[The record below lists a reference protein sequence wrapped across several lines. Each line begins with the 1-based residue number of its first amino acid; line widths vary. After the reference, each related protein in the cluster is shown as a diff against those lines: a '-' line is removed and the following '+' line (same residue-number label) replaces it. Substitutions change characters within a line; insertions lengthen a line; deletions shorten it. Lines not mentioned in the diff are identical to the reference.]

1 MEATVIIATNENK
14 KKILRENSMRHTYA
28 NLKFYTFLELKK
40 NLLFDYD
47 VKTIEYIVTQYHV
60 SVSVAKIYLENLYFL
75 KDLDEEKIQFLNR
88 LKNDLDEHQL
98 LIYHESFKEYLFDKK
113 IIIYDYPILS
123 KEQKLILSLLDRE
136 VEYYNRD
143 HVEYKP
149 VIYEAKDIDVE
160 VEFVMEKIG
169 ELLDQN
175 IPLFKIKLI
184 ASSHYYSILS
194 RYFYLYHLPLY
205 MGNTHSFYSTMIAQE
220 FLNQYE
226 SYSIEENIMHLSEK
240 YQNVNDLVRIINK
253 SVMIEDKSIRKE
265 FIIEDLKMS
274 KIKEDMYE
282 EQIEICS
289 LADNFDSS
297 CYVFL
302 LGFNI
307 NSYPKIKRDI
317 SYLTDEVKAK
327 LGLDTSLDI
336 NQYQKISILK
346 RITSIKNL
354 VITYKLH
361 SSEGVCYP
369 SVLIKELDLI
379 VLPIKLDSSV
389 SHSRIFSEIKY
400 ATLLDNLYKFNS
412 VHEDFAMYQNNLSI
426 PYFQYHNEFM
436 GIPKSLFKNKLNHNL
451 TLSYTNLEMYQECAF
466 KYYVSKVLHLDI
478 FEETFKT
485 ILGSIM
491 HHILEVGIVKEI
503 DIPVEM
509 MKFVKDKEYQL
520 NAKEL
525 FYLELFSKELTKVL
539 AVIKRQQSHSS
550 LKHFLFEQEFFVY
563 KDKEEMNITFKGNID
578 KVMYEE
584 INGKEVIAVVDY
596 KTGNT
601 MITLSNL
608 DYGLNIQLP
617 IYLYLLKKSERFKDA
632 LIAGFY
638 IQKVLA
644 KKENIQFKK
653 SEEELLESRLRLQG
667 YTNRDEYLMNLID
680 DEYQNSTVLKNL
692 KFKKDGEISSTSK
705 VLSNEEMDELISRV
719 DVIIDGVILNIL
731 NGNFSVN
738 PKVIKGN
745 NVACTYCHFRDLCYK
760 RKQNEVILGG
770 DIDGLDE
777 GAVVSH

>member
-1 MEATVIIATNENK
+1 MKATVIITTNENK
-14 KKILRENSMRHTYA
+14 KKILRENSMKHTYA

-47 VKTIEYIVTQYHV
+47 VKTIEFVATHYQV

-75 KDLDEEKIQFLNR
+75 KDLDDEKVKFLNG
-88 LKNDLDEHQL
+88 LKKDLDEHGL
-98 LIYHESFKEYLFDKK
+98 LIYHESFKEYLLDKR
-113 IIIYDYPILS
+113 IIVYDYPVLN

-136 VEYYNRD
+136 VEYQKSED
-143 HVEYKP
+143 IEYKP
-149 VIYEAKDIDVE
+149 VIYEAKDIDAE

-169 ELLDQN
+169 DLLDQN
-175 IPLFKIKLI
+175 IPLSKIKII
-184 ASSHYYSILS
+184 ASADYHNILT
-194 RYFYLYHLPLY
+194 RYFYLYHLPFY
-205 MGNTHSFYSTMIAQE
+205 KGNIHSFYSTMVAQE
-220 FLNQYE
+220 FIHQYE
-226 SYSIEENIMHLSEK
+226 LYSIEENVLYLSEK
-240 YQNVNDLVRIINK
+240 YQNVGDLVRIINQ
-253 SVMIEDKSIRKE
+253 SVMIEDKTLRKE
-265 FIIEDLKMS
+265 FIIEDLKTS

-289 LADNFDSS
+289 LTDNFDSS
-297 CYVFL
+297 HHVFL
-302 LGFNI
+302 LGFNV

-317 SYLTDEVKAK
+317 SYLSDEVRMR
-327 LGLDTSLDI
+327 LGLDTSTDI
-336 NQYQKISILK
+336 NHNQKLTILK
-346 RITSIKNL
+346 RITDIKNL
-354 VITYKLH
+354 TITYKLH
-361 SSEGVCYP
+361 SNEGACYP
-369 SVLIKELDLI
+369 SMLIKEMGLE
-379 VLPIKLDSSV
+379 VLPVKLDASV

-412 VHEDFAMYQNNLSI
+412 VYPDLAIYQNNLTI
-426 PYFQYHNEFM
+426 PYFQYNNQFT
-436 GIPKSLFKNKLNHNL
+436 GIPNSILKDKLNHNL

-466 KYYVSKVLHLDI
+466 KYYVSKVLRLDI

-509 MKFVKDKEYQL
+509 IKFVKDKGYQL

-525 FYLELFSKELTKVL
+525 FYLDLFSRELTKIL
-539 AVIKRQQSHSS
+539 NVIKRQQKHSS
-550 LKHFLFEQEFFVY
+550 LKHYLFEQEFFVY
-563 KDKEEMNITFKGNID
+563 KDSKEMNITFKGNID

-584 INGKEVIAVVDY
+584 INGREVIAVVDY

-601 MITLSNL
+601 MITLKNL

-617 IYLYLLKKSERFKDA
+617 IYLYLLKRSDRFKDA

-653 SEEELLESRLRLQG
+653 TEEELLESRLRLQG
-667 YTNRDEYLMNLID
+667 YTNRDEYLMEMID
-680 DEYQNSTVLKNL
+680 DEYQNSTVLQNL
-692 KFKKDGEISSTSK
+692 KFKKDGELSSTSK
-705 VLSNEEMDELISRV
+705 VLSYEEMDELISRV
-719 DVIIDGVILNIL
+719 DAIIDEVILNIL
-731 NGNFSVN
+731 DGKFLIN

-745 NVACTYCHFRDLCYK
+745 NVACTYCHFKDICYK

-770 DIDGLDE
+770 DEDGLDT
-777 GAVVSH
+777 GTVTCN

>member
-1 MEATVIIATNENK
+1 MKATVIITTNENK
-14 KKILRENSMRHTYA
+14 KKILRENSMKHTYA

-47 VKTIEYIVTQYHV
+47 VKTIEFVATHYQV

-75 KDLDEEKIQFLNR
+75 KDLDDEKVKFLNG
-88 LKNDLDEHQL
+88 LKKDLDEHGL
-98 LIYHESFKEYLFDKK
+98 LIYHESFKEYLLDKR
-113 IIIYDYPILS
+113 IIVYDYPVLN

-136 VEYYNRD
+136 VEYQKSED
-143 HVEYKP
+143 IEYKP
-149 VIYEAKDIDVE
+149 VIYEAKDIDAE

-169 ELLDQN
+169 DLLDQN
-175 IPLFKIKLI
+175 IPLSKIKII
-184 ASSHYYSILS
+184 ASADYYNILT
-194 RYFYLYHLPLY
+194 RYFYLYHLPFY
-205 MGNTHSFYSTMIAQE
+205 KGNTHSFYSTMVAQE
-220 FLNQYE
+220 FIHQYE
-226 SYSIEENIMHLSEK
+226 LYSIEENVLHLSEK
-240 YQNVNDLVRIINK
+240 YQNVGDLVRIINQ
-253 SVMIEDKSIRKE
+253 SVMIEDKTLRKE
-265 FIIEDLKMS
+265 FIIEDLKTS

-289 LADNFDSS
+289 LTDNFDSS
-297 CYVFL
+297 HHVFL
-302 LGFNI
+302 LGFNV

-317 SYLTDEVKAK
+317 SYLSDEVRMR
-327 LGLDTSLDI
+327 LGLDTSTDI
-336 NQYQKISILK
+336 NHNQKLTILK
-346 RITSIKNL
+346 RITDIKNL
-354 VITYKLH
+354 TITYKLH
-361 SSEGVCYP
+361 SNEGACYP
-369 SVLIKELDLI
+369 SMLIKEVGLE
-379 VLPIKLDSSV
+379 VLPVKLDASV

-412 VHEDFAMYQNNLSI
+412 VYPDLAIYQNNLTI
-426 PYFQYHNEFM
+426 PYFQYNNQFT
-436 GIPKSLFKNKLNHNL
+436 GIPNSILKDKLNHNL

-466 KYYVSKVLHLDI
+466 KYYVSKVLCLDI

-509 MKFVKDKEYQL
+509 IKFVKDKGYQL

-525 FYLELFSKELTKVL
+525 FYLDLFSRELTKIL
-539 AVIKRQQSHSS
+539 NVIKRQQKHSS
-550 LKHFLFEQEFFVY
+550 LKHYLFEQEFFVY
-563 KDKEEMNITFKGNID
+563 KDSKEMNITFKGNID

-584 INGKEVIAVVDY
+584 INGREVIAVVDY

-601 MITLSNL
+601 MITLKNL

-617 IYLYLLKKSERFKDA
+617 IYLYLLKRSDRFKDA

-653 SEEELLESRLRLQG
+653 TEEELLESRLRLQG
-667 YTNRDEYLMNLID
+667 YTNRDEYLMEMID
-680 DEYQNSTVLKNL
+680 DEYQNSTVLQNL
-692 KFKKDGEISSTSK
+692 KFKKDGELSSTSK
-705 VLSNEEMDELISRV
+705 VLSYEEMDELISRV
-719 DVIIDGVILNIL
+719 DAIIDEVILNIL
-731 NGNFSVN
+731 DGKFLIN

-745 NVACTYCHFRDLCYK
+745 NVACTYCHFKDICYK

-770 DIDGLDE
+770 DEDGLDT
-777 GAVVSH
+777 GTVTCN